1 MQISSLLSN
10 ADSGIKI
17 FSRLRLILR
26 EFYIF
31 VLIFNSYVEFGHDDD
46 NDDDDNDDD
55 DNDDDDC

>member
-55 DNDDDDC
+55 DC